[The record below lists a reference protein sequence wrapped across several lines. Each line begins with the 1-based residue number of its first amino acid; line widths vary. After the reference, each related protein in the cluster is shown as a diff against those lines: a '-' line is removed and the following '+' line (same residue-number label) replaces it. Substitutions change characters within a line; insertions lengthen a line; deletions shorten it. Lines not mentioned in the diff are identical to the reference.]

1 MVVTDRVNHTE
12 VGEIIL
18 KTDENV
24 KEDSGHDIYLVW
36 SIVTMPGCHIK
47 WRMVLREGFNKKRG
61 EIFPLKGSGK
71 KYFF

>member
-47 WRMVLREGFNKKRG
+47 WRMVL
-61 EIFPLKGSGK
+61 
-71 KYFF
+71 